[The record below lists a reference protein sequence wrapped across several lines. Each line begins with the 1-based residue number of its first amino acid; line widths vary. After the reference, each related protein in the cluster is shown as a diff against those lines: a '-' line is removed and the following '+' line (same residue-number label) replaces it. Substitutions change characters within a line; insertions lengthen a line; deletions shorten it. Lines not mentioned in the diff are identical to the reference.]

1 MQNYAQTNLQT
12 AAYRLDARRQQP
24 TCDRCEQRPAATR
37 LLTQQG
43 KRCISENVCKTCVE
57 AHRALGEG

>member
-1 MQNYAQTNLQT
+1 MQTTTSANINS